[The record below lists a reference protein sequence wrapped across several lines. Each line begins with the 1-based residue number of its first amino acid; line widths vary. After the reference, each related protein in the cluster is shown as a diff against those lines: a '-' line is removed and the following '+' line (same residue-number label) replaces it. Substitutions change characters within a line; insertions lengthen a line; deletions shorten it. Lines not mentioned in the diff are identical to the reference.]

1 MSAFIEYFD
10 ALGEYSG
17 PGALEVELRFLVD
30 SRFRAPL
37 EVKQYSPGETR
48 EMVTALLK
56 KYPGTIE
63 QTINFI
69 AGENIK
75 QMLFIRGEQQKDKAK
90 YYSKRK
96 IADPIYLITQD
107 RPSYRIGAN
116 IETEI
121 PEFSLSQAQLARIK
135 CRHSATHA
143 DFEGW
148 RLDITLVKTVENF
161 GSNPAA
167 LKDSKN
173 KMLFALESAD
183 FAKLA
188 PFDMA
193 DMIEI
198 ELEYIGELSAL
209 NTARL
214 TVADI
219 IFASDNAST
228 IATTKK
234 NPEAIAYQA
243 AIYEVAQ
250 YIKPRQAARFKSEYG
265 LKQLGNKVIELDKR
279 IYMHDV
285 QITSYYMCDK
295 NDGQRAILYLAPK
308 GSCALTDKY
317 TALPIKTYTTY
328 IFDSEF
334 IDGRYVLFDI
344 MVWEGIQLLEPFKKR
359 LEYFDQAAKLSE
371 LFETKPFIRL
381 TDNYAE
387 QIKQFKAEPKHHAT
401 DGLVLTP
408 ADEQYETM
416 KVYKYKPLDHLTVD
430 FLVKKCPSKLLG
442 IEPFARRD
450 GQTLYLLF
458 SGISRQVFVKL
469 RMSFVKHYE
478 DIFPEIDPRDLP
490 SYFPYQFSPADTKYA
505 YLYYGDDNLDGE
517 VCEFKNSSIATGHEG
532 QHVKHPAKHHAQSWI
547 LNKIRT
553 DRRDDVARGN
563 YFGNDYAIAEKI
575 WFSYK
580 TPLVIED
587 IKTNGYFAIHENVL
601 QKASRNFNS
610 YVKSELFKSYSN
622 TSDILDI
629 ASGKG
634 QDLFRYGSIHTKHLS
649 CVEIDRDAIL
659 ELIYRKHDFARADG
673 PGMSVTVSQVDIN
686 ESYKKNIEILRTVD
700 RGAESCDVVMCNLA
714 FHYFLGSQQTIRN
727 VIHFIDYFLKPGG
740 RFIFT
745 AYDGHAVL
753 GLLNTCK
760 GNYTIKNDN
769 NEMIYSIKA
778 KYETNT
784 LADYGQAI
792 DVMLPFSTDY
802 YREYMVN
809 IEYIAQEFA
818 KHKIILES
826 NTSYGDYLSSYPNV
840 KAMNEEDKKYVSLYH
855 IYTFYKTIPK
865 GGREKKQA
873 ARFKIVKR

>member
-1 MSAFIEYFD
+1 MSAFTEYFD

-56 KYPGTIE
+56 RYPGTIE

-96 IADPIYLITQD
+96 IADPIYLIAQD

-121 PEFSLSQAQLARIK
+121 PEFPLSHAQLARIK

-161 GSNPAA
+161 GSNPTA
-167 LKDSKN
+167 LKDAKN

-183 FAKLA
+183 FANLA

-198 ELEYIGELSAL
+198 ELEYIGELTAL
-209 NTARL
+209 NTTRL
-214 TVADI
+214 NVADI
-219 IFASDNAST
+219 IFAPANTNAST
-228 IATTKK
+228 VKK
-234 NPEAIAYQA
+234 NPAALAYQA
-243 AIYEVAQ
+243 AIYCVAQ

-295 NDGQRAILYLAPK
+295 NDGQRAILYLAPN

-317 TALPIKTYTTY
+317 TTLPIKTDTTY

-334 IDGRYVLFDI
+334 IDGRYVLFDV

-387 QIKQFKAEPKHHAT
+387 QIKQFKAEPKIHAT

-458 SGISRQVFVKL
+458 CGISRQVFIKL

-490 SYFPYQFSPADTKYA
+490 RYFPYQFSPSDTKYA

-517 VCEFKNSSIATGHEG
+517 VCEFKNSPAIIG
-532 QHVKHPAKHHAQSWI
+532 AKHGSQHDTQHDMQMWV

-553 DRRDDVARGN
+553 DRRDDVARGG

-587 IKTNGYFAIHENVL
+587 LKESSGYFAIHDNVL
-601 QKASRNFNS
+601 QKTSRNFNN
-610 YVKSELFKSYSN
+610 YVKSELFKSYSHLG
-622 TSDILDI
+622 DILDI

-649 CVEIDRDAIL
+649 CVEIDHDAIF

-673 PGMSVTVSQVDIN
+673 SGMSVTVSRVDIN
-686 ESYKKNIEILRTVD
+686 ESYKRNIEILRVVD
-700 RGAESCDVVMCNLA
+700 RGPESCDVVMCNLA
-714 FHYFLGSQQTIRN
+714 FHYFLESPQTIRN

-745 AYDGHAVL
+745 AYDGHDVL
-753 GLLNTCK
+753 GLLNMCK
-760 GNYTIKNDN
+760 GNYTITNDN
-769 NEMIYSIKA
+769 NDIIYSIKA
-778 KYETNT
+778 KYSTNT
-784 LADYGQAI
+784 LANYGQKI

-802 YREYMVN
+802 YSEYMVN
-809 IEYIAQEFA
+809 IDYIAEEFA
-818 KHKIILES
+818 KNKIILES
-826 NTSYGDYLSSYPNV
+826 KTSYADHLTSYPNV
-840 KAMNEEDKKYVSLYH
+840 QSMTAEDKKYVGLYH